1 MSDTLTCI
9 KMKALKKGRQEYFD
23 HYLVATDLY
32 NDVMYNQHFELLEH
46 TLTYHLNFLKDL
58 DKSFGLL
65 EDVVD
70 YVETTQL
77 ESIVFKTKH
86 ERLAMENYYFYQ
98 DMKELYSLVE
108 QQFYALKT
116 YGMMK
121 EEDSNDSNQWG
132 KSDWEI
138 PNPYAS

>member
-1 MSDTLTCI
+1 MSDTVTCI

-32 NDVMYNQHFELLEH
+32 NSVIYDKQFELLEH
-46 TLTYHLNFLKDL
+46 TLQYHYNFMEDLN
-58 DKSFGLL
+58 KSFGLL

-70 YVETTQL
+70 YVENTQL
-77 ESIVFKTKH
+77 ESVVFKTKY
-86 ERLAMENYYFYQ
+86 ERLAMENYYFYK
-98 DMKELYSLVE
+98 DMKELYELVE

-121 EEDSNDSNQWG
+121 EEDSNDSN
-132 KSDWEI
+132 
-138 PNPYAS
+138 

>member
-1 MSDTLTCI
+1 MSDTVTCI

-32 NDVMYNQHFELLEH
+32 NDVMYNHQLELLEH
-46 TLTYHLNFLKDL
+46 TLTYHYNFLKDL
-58 DKSFGLL
+58 NKSFGLL

-77 ESIVFKTKH
+77 ESVVFKTKH

-98 DMKELYSLVE
+98 DMKELYQLVE
-108 QQFYALKT
+108 QQFYTLKT

-121 EEDSNDSNQWG
+121 EDLND
-132 KSDWEI
+132 
-138 PNPYAS
+138 

>member
-1 MSDTLTCI
+1 MAMSDTVTCI
-9 KMKALKKGRQEYFD
+9 KMKALKKGRQDYFD

-32 NDVMYNQHFELLEH
+32 NSVIHDNQFELLDH
-46 TLTYHLNFLKDL
+46 TLQYHYNFMKDL
-58 DKSFGLL
+58 NKSFGLL
-65 EDVVD
+65 EGVVD

-77 ESIVFKTKH
+77 ETIVFKTKH

-108 QQFYALKT
+108 QQYFTLKT

-121 EEDSNDSNQWG
+121 EDGTDDSN
-132 KSDWEI
+132 
-138 PNPYAS
+138 

>member
-1 MSDTLTCI
+1 MSDTVTCI

-32 NDVMYNQHFELLEH
+32 NSVIYDNQFELLEH
-46 TLTYHLNFLKDL
+46 TLQYHYNFMKDL
-58 DKSFGLL
+58 NDSFGLL
-65 EDVVD
+65 EDVVE
-70 YVETTQL
+70 YVENTQL
-77 ESIVFKTKH
+77 ESVVFKTKH

-116 YGMMK
+116 YGIMK
-121 EEDSNDSNQWG
+121 GEDDNDT
-132 KSDWEI
+132 D
-138 PNPYAS
+138 

>member
-1 MSDTLTCI
+1 MAMSDTVTCI

-32 NDVMYNQHFELLEH
+32 NSVIYDNQFELLEH
-46 TLTYHLNFLKDL
+46 TLQYHYNFMKDL
-58 DKSFGLL
+58 NDSFGLL

-77 ESIVFKTKH
+77 ESVVFKTKH

-108 QQFYALKT
+108 HQFYTLKT
-116 YGMMK
+116 YGIMK
-121 EEDSNDSNQWG
+121 GEDDNDS
-132 KSDWEI
+132 D
-138 PNPYAS
+138 

>member
-1 MSDTLTCI
+1 MSDTVTCI

-23 HYLVATDLY
+23 HYSVATDLY
-32 NDVMYNQHFELLEH
+32 NSVIYGNQYELLEH
-46 TLTYHLNFLKDL
+46 TIQYHYNFIKDL
-58 DKSFGLL
+58 NNTFELL

-77 ESIVFKTKH
+77 ESVVFKTKY

-108 QQFYALKT
+108 QQFYTLKT
-116 YGMMK
+116 YGIMK
-121 EEDSNDSNQWG
+121 GEDDI
-132 KSDWEI
+132 DTD
-138 PNPYAS
+138 